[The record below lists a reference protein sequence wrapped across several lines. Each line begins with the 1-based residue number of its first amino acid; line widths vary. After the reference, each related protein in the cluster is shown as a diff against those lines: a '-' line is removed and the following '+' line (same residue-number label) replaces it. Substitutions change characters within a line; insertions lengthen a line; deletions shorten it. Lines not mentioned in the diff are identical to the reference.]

1 MTRACIAL
9 TIVVFLFRPTVVRAD
24 VILDW
29 NAIMVTTVT
38 GQAPFVQAR
47 VAAITHLAVFEA
59 VNAIT
64 RDYSPYLGT
73 IVAPP
78 GASAEAAA
86 IAAAYRVLLNY
97 FSGAAPS
104 LDAARARSLSV
115 IPDGPR
121 KLTGIAVGE
130 AAAAAMIA
138 LRSADGSGTPAVYMP
153 RSSNPG
159 QWQLT
164 PSCPPGGGTF
174 LHWVKVTVP
183 P

>member
-64 RDYSPYLGT
+64 RDYSPYWAQLSRRQARRPRQPRSRPHT
-73 IVAPP
+73 ACSSTTFPVPR
-78 GASAEAAA
+78 
-86 IAAAYRVLLNY
+86 RVSTPLERV
-97 FSGAAPS
+97 PS
-104 LDAARARSLSV
+104 L
-115 IPDGPR
+115 
-121 KLTGIAVGE
+121 
-130 AAAAAMIA
+130 
-138 LRSADGSGTPAVYMP
+138 
-153 RSSNPG
+153 
-159 QWQLT
+159 
-164 PSCPPGGGTF
+164 
-174 LHWVKVTVP
+174 
-183 P
+183 